1 MAGVVCVSHALRC
14 NRSLTLPCLVARI
27 MRPQERLP
35 PRAGGHASPGPL
47 LPLPLALPLSEACP
61 GLRELALVEGSP
73 QPVVGCD
80 GVAEGGAR
88 SGQRSN
94 LPVLEVAAHCS
105 KRVRLQ
111 AVQRG
116 GVLHPGG
123 WCVGWLTLLGCRP
136 AAAAAGGEC
145 RESSRCSDV

>member
-1 MAGVVCVSHALRC
+1 MSHALRYS
-14 NRSLTLPCLVARI
+14 RSLTLPHLVACI

-35 PRAGGHASPGPL
+35 PRARCHASTGPL
-47 LPLPLALPLSEACP
+47 LPLPLPLPLREAPP

-88 SGQRSN
+88 SGQRSD
-94 LPVLEVAAHCS
+94 LLVLQVAAHCS

-123 WCVGWLTLLGCRP
+123 WCVGRLTRLGRR
-136 AAAAAGGEC
+136 AAAAAAAAVGGEC